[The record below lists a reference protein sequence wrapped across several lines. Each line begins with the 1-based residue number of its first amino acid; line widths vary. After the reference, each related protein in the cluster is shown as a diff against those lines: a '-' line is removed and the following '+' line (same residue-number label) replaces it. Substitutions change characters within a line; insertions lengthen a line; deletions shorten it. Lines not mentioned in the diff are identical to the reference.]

1 LFTGGAAGTSG
12 AFRNDLLTPDVR
24 FRASS
29 ATISCRGF
37 TTGIPATKGLLSWGA
52 TTTPIPRCSGG
63 TGVPGRRVTM
73 HSHAPPAPLTRCHQL
88 GLVFLIPHLLLLHVA
103 AGEEKPHHPVEEL
116 VGELDSERDHVH
128 LEGRERHTR

>member
-1 LFTGGAAGTSG
+1 
-12 AFRNDLLTPDVR
+12 
-24 FRASS
+24 
-29 ATISCRGF
+29 GF

-52 TTTPIPRCSGG
+52 TTAPIPPQQSPTHRGDHPSLLLTTQPSSCPPKLALDPQPEVLRWHRGAG
-63 TGVPGRRVTM
+63 EEVTTQD
-73 HSHAPPAPLTRCHQL
+73 HAPPAPLTRCHQL

-116 VGELDSERDHVH
+116 VGELDGERDHVH